1 MKALITGITGQ
12 DGRYLAEHLLRLGY
26 RVFGGYRRSSSS
38 VVPESVEA
46 VPLELT
52 EYESIRRAIERVE
65 PDEIYNLAAQSHV
78 GESFGCPLYTGD
90 VNHLGVLR
98 LLECVRETSIRVYQ
112 ASTSEMFGGGVGL
125 TESSPFAPRS
135 PYAVAKLA
143 AHHACGVYRRAYGV
157 RVSCGILFNHESPL
171 RSTQFVTRKITS
183 HLARNKPFTLANVT
197 SRRDWGHAADYVRA
211 MHLMLQN
218 DPDDFVIATGESH
231 TVEEF
236 VEEAEK
242 HVSWAASYRVV
253 RAEERP
259 WDVTELE
266 GDPSKAR
273 EKLGWT
279 PMYDFSGLVKDMMDA
294 DAALGVREVEI
305 GGEEKRGSKV
315 VAIR

>member
-1 MKALITGITGQ
+1 M
-12 DGRYLAEHLLRLGY
+12 
-26 RVFGGYRRSSSS
+26 
-38 VVPESVEA
+38 
-46 VPLELT
+46 
-52 EYESIRRAIERVE
+52 
-65 PDEIYNLAAQSHV
+65 
-78 GESFGCPLYTGD
+78 
-90 VNHLGVLR
+90 
-98 LLECVRETSIRVYQ
+98 
-112 ASTSEMFGGGVGL
+112 
-125 TESSPFAPRS
+125 
-135 PYAVAKLA
+135 
-143 AHHACGVYRRAYGV
+143 
-157 RVSCGILFNHESPL
+157 
-171 RSTQFVTRKITS
+171 
-183 HLARNKPFTLANVT
+183 
-197 SRRDWGHAADYVRA
+197 RA